1 MAEKLI
7 FPVGFDLDAAV
18 KEAADAWASKYQA
31 QLEKAIQK
39 KPLNVRVGFDAKQL
53 NNLEAVQKRL
63 AEVKLMPITPET
75 REAIKSLVREL
86 KNLETILKRIDRLNA
101 ANARSTASASAAN
114 ELAAQRAARTAEI
127 QQQTASRAKQDA
139 EKLAILEERKK
150 RAIISTAEAERR
162 RAEAANR
169 TSAAYRT
176 QEGYVNRLIKRTAI
190 LFSIGTVMNFARQ
203 LREVTAEFELQ
214 RVSLGAIIQ
223 DTQKANELFSR
234 IKTFAV
240 QSPFEIKDL
249 VSYVKQ
255 LSAYRI
261 ATEDL
266 FDTTKRLADVSAGLG
281 VDMQRII
288 LAYGQVRAASVLR
301 GQEVRQFTEA
311 GIPLVELLA
320 EKFSKLRGE
329 MVSTG
334 EVFDLISN
342 RAVSF
347 EMVKEIF
354 EDMTDAGG
362 MFYNMQEKQ
371 AKTLAGQWSN
381 LKDSYSIMLDEM
393 GNTTRVRGAMEL
405 IIEGSKSAMENW
417 QLFYGLLNDI
427 AGGFVLY
434 KIYGGI
440 KNFVGAFKT
449 SVLGSYN
456 KYAEA
461 ARKATLAEKMYNAAM
476 QSGTATQQV
485 AARARLNL
493 ANATLTAARAEAY
506 AARQTNL
513 LAYAW
518 KKFTTFL
525 KANWVLL
532 AISAIVALG
541 EAIAHAVRK
550 ANELKNALKEIES
563 EGRVN
568 MEKTVYNFERL
579 ADKAV
584 DAADGSKEQRQA
596 LEELQRTYKNMI
608 PTHLLTIDNLR
619 KMAGN
624 YDNLTRSIR
633 EYSQQQIYAQQ
644 VDEVIAQTT
653 KKIIKQQDTVRE
665 YLENLRLGRLVGDTT
680 VYDNIGLNEYQIA
693 DFFSNIEKYAKD
705 TSLTVEDIIKNSLE
719 GIVDDASAAT
729 LIKNNHYVQEL
740 VKSQMEQNKQL
751 SLLENKQKAA
761 TGELGRYNEM
771 LQETTAAIEAWKD
784 TNENLKI
791 QSPTLYNEALVKET
805 TSQYEQLLR
814 EIFDKAGVAFQDS
827 FVKNGIL
834 DMASIG
840 NAMIEAGNAFD
851 ASATFVFR
859 KMQKTYE
866 EIVPSRA
873 TVTNLRNAFRE
884 IAETLKVNLDNV
896 NQDMIQSDEVLKNYA
911 ERVEKTIKELKSGIQ
926 EHELNLASQT
936 LTGSQVESEEAALQ
950 RAKERLSVLEQM
962 YEITK
967 LFGSG
972 KTGENSQ
979 LAMLNALAEEV
990 DNLHKRY
997 EEYRNYLGDTAAE
1010 KRVQEVFGTTLS
1022 VLRQYGI
1029 ELPRTA
1035 EEYKEA
1041 IATIIALMSKLA
1053 NSEKDVIK
1061 MKFKYDDVDFQ
1072 DQKLQFEKEIKRL
1085 GDEVSKTKTAKD
1097 FFQNM
1102 LNLTGD
1108 KDLSATITMSVYG
1121 DTGDDLAKNMVKQ
1134 VEAAFKGVDISSAIG
1149 KDGFIDY
1156 LQLEDM
1162 LDKVPEEYREA
1173 ARKIVEE
1180 GKKSNADI
1188 MKTFLNVMT
1197 NYDGI
1202 AQQRINIE
1210 QEAARKIAQIDEGL
1224 AIYRNQLEKERT
1236 TLGEKET
1243 NNRIAAAQERAD
1255 KAKEGVYSEEKLG
1268 LLKLKDN
1275 YIRFFGAIH
1284 TMTEK
1289 EATTLR
1295 NDLRQALFDAFQKGA
1310 LSADELRRELKTV
1323 DEQFDKLINDVGF
1336 FGTYMLRGI
1345 DGLIQRIRDLADE
1358 TVEVAGEISQMSN
1371 PDQITDAQKSFIDDI
1386 LKRFGNSDTGKS
1398 FKELFDKAGGDTKK
1412 MAENLQKVIES
1423 MGNIASKGT
1432 GLVSV
1437 FDAIIQAIGSTV
1449 SGIGEIRDMLN
1460 SVRSEEM
1467 DNGFWRAFEYIEA
1480 YNNSLQEMWQRL
1492 KSGDIIGAA
1501 FSIVK
1506 FFVSIFT
1513 IRHQQKV
1520 KKLNKEIEKQEKI
1533 IHDLDRAY
1541 QKLEKSAEKLFGD
1554 AFLNNYEQQQ
1564 KNLQA
1569 QIEATQKQ
1577 LDAERAKGK
1586 SADKEKVQE
1595 YEDTLDDLQQKSDEL
1610 RESLGEHFLGES
1622 LESAARSFADS
1633 WLEAYEQFGDTRKA
1647 LEDSMHDMMMN
1658 LIKEAVFGA
1667 VMKTALEPLYDYL
1680 ETLDAGDF
1688 ALQETWD
1695 TIGELME
1702 TVINV
1707 ADIGSKNA
1715 ADLMEKWGVL
1725 SREMGGDLTG
1735 ISKDI
1740 ATASEESILGLAAG
1754 INTQNF
1760 YISGIYTT
1768 VMQMYAIMRGGTID
1782 ETTTGISLTD
1792 LITLQNQYL
1801 SSLPTIAQNTAE
1813 IITRA
1818 ERAAIACEDIAT
1830 NINRIVKPTGVK
1842 GSYTLKAEI
1851 Q

>member
-101 ANARSTASASAAN
+101 ANARSTASASAATA
-114 ELAAQRAARTAEI
+114 LAAQRTARANEINARAAARA
-127 QQQTASRAKQDA
+127 QQDA

-169 TSAAYRT
+169 TTAAYKA
-176 QEGYVNRLIKRTAI
+176 QEGYISRLMKRTAI

-334 EVFDLISN
+334 EVFDLISQ

-354 EDMTDAGG
+354 EDMTNAGG

-371 AKTLAGQWSN
+371 SKTLAGQWSN
-381 LKDSYSIMLDEM
+381 MKDAYSIMLDEM
-393 GNTTRVRGAMEL
+393 GKTTILRGTMEGLISLAKTLMENWKSVYNVINTSLGAVTAMVVVYKNAKTAATALTLAEAKLFAVKNRQIAQAPGLIKLIIGERKARLLSIATARLHTAALIKQVRATNILTKAFWRLTAAMLSNPYIAIVGIITALGIAIFKLSTRTETAEDRIKKLNNAVGAMEQHKNSVQPL
-405 IIEGSKSAMENW
+405 IESYEELSNKLNRTAEEEKKLQSVTKELANKYPGAVKSVKNFGEGVEFLSDKLRELNQAEQNARREVTEAELKETEKKIEEYEKKITGLDEQLSSGMKKRLVRSDVFTTEIVEPLTDKDKKRILEEIEELRAGSNGEGGLNGLRIAADNARRALGLIPEEAKAAIEQFGSWKKTLSEVNREISTLDGKRTVR
-417 QLFYGLLNDI
+417 LFDDTTINNFSTLNDALQEI
-427 AGGFVLY
+427 AKKYKENETLAKSYKDVLASESINESER
-434 KIYGGI
+434 KDIE
-440 KNFVGAFKT
+440 
-449 SVLGSYN
+449 N
-456 KYAEA
+456 KKAQAEVIMEMT
-461 ARKATLAEKMYNAAM
+461 KATLEYYNA
-476 QSGTATQQV
+476 
-485 AARARLNL
+485 
-493 ANATLTAARAEAY
+493 
-506 AARQTNL
+506 
-513 LAYAW
+513 
-518 KKFTTFL
+518 
-525 KANWVLL
+525 
-532 AISAIVALG
+532 
-541 EAIAHAVRK
+541 
-550 ANELKNALKEIES
+550 
-563 EGRVN
+563 
-568 MEKTVYNFERL
+568 
-579 ADKAV
+579 
-584 DAADGSKEQRQA
+584 
-596 LEELQRTYKNMI
+596 
-608 PTHLLTIDNLR
+608 
-619 KMAGN
+619 
-624 YDNLTRSIR
+624 
-633 EYSQQQIYAQQ
+633 
-644 VDEVIAQTT
+644 
-653 KKIIKQQDTVRE
+653 
-665 YLENLRLGRLVGDTT
+665 
-680 VYDNIGLNEYQIA
+680 
-693 DFFSNIEKYAKD
+693 
-705 TSLTVEDIIKNSLE
+705 
-719 GIVDDASAAT
+719 
-729 LIKNNHYVQEL
+729 
-740 VKSQMEQNKQL
+740 L
-751 SLLENKQKAA
+751 SLLEDK
-761 TGELGRYNEM
+761 
-771 LQETTAAIEAWKD
+771 TTTDDKRL
-784 TNENLKI
+784 ENLKEQI
-791 QSPTLYNEALVKET
+791 SLLKKIYANYKEYTKFENESDAQERINR
-805 TSQYEQLLR
+805 Q
-814 EIFDKAGVAFQDS
+814 FQ
-827 FVKNGIL
+827 
-834 DMASIG
+834 
-840 NAMIEAGNAFD
+840 
-851 ASATFVFR
+851 
-859 KMQKTYE
+859 
-866 EIVPSRA
+866 
-873 TVTNLRNAFRE
+873 
-884 IAETLKVNLDNV
+884 ETLD
-896 NQDMIQSDEVLKNYA
+896 ILK
-911 ERVEKTIKELKSGIQ
+911 
-926 EHELNLASQT
+926 
-936 LTGSQVESEEAALQ
+936 
-950 RAKERLSVLEQM
+950 
-962 YEITK
+962 
-967 LFGSG
+967 
-972 KTGENSQ
+972 
-979 LAMLNALAEEV
+979 
-990 DNLHKRY
+990 
-997 EEYRNYLGDTAAE
+997 
-1010 KRVQEVFGTTLS
+1010 
-1022 VLRQYGI
+1022 QYGV
-1029 ELPRTA
+1029 ELPKTS

-1041 IATIIALMSKLA
+1041 LRKLQA
-1053 NSEKDVIK
+1053 VMRTLPKSRKDVLELG
-1061 MKFKYDDVDFQ
+1061 YDIEAIDFN

-1210 QEAARKIAQIDEGL
+1210 QEAARKTAQIQEGL
-1224 AIYRNQLEKERT
+1224 AIYLNQLEKERT
-1236 TLGEKET
+1236 KVGEEET
-1243 NNRIAAAQERAD
+1243 NKRIAEAQERANEAEASVD
-1255 KAKEGVYSEEKLG
+1255 SEKNLG

-1358 TVEVAGEISQMSN
+1358 TVEVAGEISKMSN

-1432 GLVSV
+1432 GLLSV
-1437 FDAIIQAIGSTV
+1437 FDTIIQAIGSTV
-1449 SGIGEIRDMLN
+1449 SGIGEIRDLLN

-1480 YNNSLQEMWQRL
+1480 YNNSMQEFWQRL

-1501 FSIVK
+1501 FSIGK

-1513 IRHQQKV
+1513 IRHQKKV

-1577 LDAERAKGK
+1577 LDAENEKGK
-1586 SADKEKVQE
+1586 SKDKEKVQE
-1595 YEDTLDDLQQKSDEL
+1595 YEDALDDLQQKSDEL

-1622 LESAARSFADS
+1622 LESAARTFADS

-1658 LIKEAVFGA
+1658 LIKETVFGA
-1667 VMKTALEPLYDYL
+1667 VMKKALEPLYEYL

-1695 TIGELME
+1695 TIGEQME
-1702 TVINV
+1702 DVIDV
-1707 ADIGSKNA
+1707 ADIGAKNA